1 MIKKRCS
8 LNRFTFAAVA
18 QTARALDGRSRRC
31 RFKSDSQ
38 RHLPSFWIRWA
49 KRSCHLAFNQDI
61 ASSNL
66 VRITILFPGCSSV
79 WPEYPV
85 WNREVVRSNR
95 TTQTKKRGHDRI
107 QLLAPNNYPGRL
119 AKLACL
125 SGLNPV
131 MSSWTWEFDPLSL
144 RQTFNGGPD
153 LTGRVPGCDPGQYRF
168 ETGGPPQ

>member
-1 MIKKRCS
+1 MPVQVR
-8 LNRFTFAAVA
+8 LAAPSSVILDPVGKAVMPPGLQPGYCEFESRPDHHFPLGVA
-18 QTARALDGRSRRC
+18 QSGQST
-31 RFKSDSQ
+31 RFGTGKSS
-38 RHLPSFWIRWA
+38 
-49 KRSCHLAFNQDI
+49 
-61 ASSNL
+61 
-66 VRITILFPGCSSV
+66 VRIGPPRPNSAGMTEFNC
-79 WPEYPV
+79 
-85 WNREVVRSNR
+85 
-95 TTQTKKRGHDRI
+95 
-107 QLLAPNNYPGRL
+107 LAPNNYPGRL

>member
-1 MIKKRCS
+1 MPVQVR
-8 LNRFTFAAVA
+8 LAAPSSVILDPVGKAVMPPGLQPGYCEFESRPDHHFPLGVA
-18 QTARALDGRSRRC
+18 QSGQSTRFGTGKSSVRIGPPRPNSAGMTGVMGSESSARVKFTLALDLTPLS
-31 RFKSDSQ
+31 
-38 RHLPSFWIRWA
+38 
-49 KRSCHLAFNQDI
+49 
-61 ASSNL
+61 
-66 VRITILFPGCSSV
+66 
-79 WPEYPV
+79 
-85 WNREVVRSNR
+85 
-95 TTQTKKRGHDRI
+95 
-107 QLLAPNNYPGRL
+107 NNYPGRL